1 MFCGYL
7 CMPHIYRSPFL
18 IKTGPVNLAIKRL
31 HRGRSIL
38 LFHPNCQI
46 NHRAPV
52 IHCCQCRF
60 KPILPIHPF
69 LSTATL
75 FISKD
80 QWRWLQR
87 YTSESHH
94 ISFGMEMFIN
104 DWLGLVGSRWYA
116 FVIKGRRY
124 HVRMVVRGVQ
134 CISMGWLNSV
144 WRLVRACP
152 LFWVG
157 GMLSIGNL
165 LRFGHKWSHGTDVG

>member
-1 MFCGYL
+1 MHLFCGYL
-7 CMPHIYRSPFL
+7 CMPHTYRSPFL

-31 HRGRSIL
+31 HRGGSIL
-38 LFHPNCQI
+38 LFHPNSQI

-87 YTSESHH
+87 YFLEPFWNR
-94 ISFGMEMFIN
+94 IVFGVEMFVH
-104 DWLGLVGSRWYA
+104 DWLELVGSRWYA
-116 FVIKGRRY
+116 LEIKGRRY
-124 HVRMVVRGVQ
+124 HGEVYNALQ
-134 CISMGWLNSV
+134 WLNSV

>member
-1 MFCGYL
+1 MVTFAC
-7 CMPHIYRSPFL
+7 HISIVHLSWLRQVL
-18 IKTGPVNLAIKRL
+18 
-31 HRGRSIL
+31 SIL
-38 LFHPNCQI
+38 QLSGCPEAEVFYFFHPNSQI

-87 YTSESHH
+87 YFLEPFWKRNV
-94 ISFGMEMFIN
+94 FGVEMFVH
-104 DWLGLVGSRWYA
+104 DWLELVGSRWFA
-116 FVIKGRRY
+116 LEIKGRRY
-124 HVRMVVRGVQ
+124 HGEVYNALQ
-134 CISMGWLNSV
+134 WLNSV